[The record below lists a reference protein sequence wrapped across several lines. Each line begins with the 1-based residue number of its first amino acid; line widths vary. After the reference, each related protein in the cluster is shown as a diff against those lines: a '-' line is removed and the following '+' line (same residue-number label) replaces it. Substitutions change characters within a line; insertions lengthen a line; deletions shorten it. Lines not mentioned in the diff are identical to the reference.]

1 MALLILLFL
10 LPSLL
15 HAQSTCD
22 VSSVT
27 SLLDVNCE
35 NKQLTVVPADLP
47 EDTGILYLGKNQL
60 GAFATAS
67 VGNLTHLT
75 HLYLDRCELTS
86 LQTHGKLLK
95 LETLDLSYNKLQSLP
110 SLGEALPALTF
121 LDVSFN
127 QLSSLPPGALE
138 GLSNLTEL
146 YLQNNHLSALPPGLL
161 ESTAKLEKLNLAS
174 NRLLELPQG
183 LLAGLLSLN
192 TLYLQGNKLSTV
204 PKGFFRTLLLPY
216 AFLHG
221 NTWNCD
227 CEILYFRNWLQEN
240 SNSVYLWKAGVDV
253 KAMTPNVAS
262 VRCFNLGHA
271 PLYTYLGKDCPTY
284 VGDTDYDDYDEA
296 PDAVRTEVSDAH
308 TTHWASS
315 APLTSLDSQMTSLPP
330 TQEPAKKQYSLTHT
344 QIPGFTTLPET
355 SENNTSLYGLKL
367 NTAPTTTPT
376 SLEPSTPTS
385 LEPTSTPL
393 TPEPSTPTSLEP
405 TSTPLTPEP
414 STPTSLE
421 PTSTPLSPEPSTPTS
436 LEPTSTPLSPEPSTP
451 TSLEPTSTPLTLEP
465 STPTS
470 LEPTSTPLSPEPST
484 PTSLE
489 PTSTPLTLEPSTPTS
504 LEPTSTPLSP
514 EPSTPAS
521 LEPTSTQPTPEP
533 STPPALTTSTPLTP
547 EPSSTTTTTQEP
559 TITPTTPVSTTVL
572 APVEMAPTTAIPQS
586 NSFPHFQVMAQAST
600 DTSKSNRFLNADFCC
615 LLPLG
620 FYILGL
626 LWLAFASVVLILL
639 LTWIWRVKP
648 HTLDLGQ
655 CTELATSPHT
665 TSLEVQRARQVT
677 VPRAWL
683 LFLQGSLPTFR
694 SSLFLW
700 VRPNRRVGPLVAG
713 RRPSALSQGHGQD
726 LLGTVGIRYSGH
738 SL

>member
-489 PTSTPLTLEPSTPTS
+489 PTSTPLTLEPSTPT
-504 LEPTSTPLSP
+504 T
-514 EPSTPAS
+514 
-521 LEPTSTQPTPEP
+521 
-533 STPPALTTSTPLTP
+533 
-547 EPSSTTTTTQEP
+547 
-559 TITPTTPVSTTVL
+559 
-572 APVEMAPTTAIPQS
+572 IPQS